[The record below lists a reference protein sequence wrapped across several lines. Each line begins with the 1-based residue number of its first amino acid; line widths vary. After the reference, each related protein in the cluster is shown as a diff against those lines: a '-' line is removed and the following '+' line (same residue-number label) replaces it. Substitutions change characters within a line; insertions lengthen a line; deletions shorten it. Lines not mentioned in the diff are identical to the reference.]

1 MVKHQPLEKY
11 PDGQRPKEEKTI
23 QIVRRVY
30 VMKFL
35 KRKQIIVLSLVLM
48 LVIAGYLQYSY
59 NKSSQFSE
67 EDSAQIGDAVY
78 VDNQEVTDEGT
89 AAVND
94 SEKTV
99 TASKEANNYFAQTK
113 MDRDVVRGKDIE
125 IMKSITDDQSAS
137 KEAKTEAQAKMN
149 KIVET
154 SQKELNIE
162 NLIKGKG
169 FSDVV
174 AFFGDDGSVDV
185 VVKAP
190 AISKQQTAQIV
201 DIVTRQANVP
211 LEKIVIK
218 KMF

>member
-1 MVKHQPLEKY
+1 
-11 PDGQRPKEEKTI
+11 
-23 QIVRRVY
+23 
-30 VMKFL
+30 MKFL

-89 AAVND
+89 ASIN

-99 TASKEANNYFAQTK
+99 TASKEANNYFAQAK
-113 MDRDVVRGKDIE
+113 MDRDVVRGKDID
-125 IMKSITDDQSAS
+125 IMKGIADDQLATKEQKAEAHS
-137 KEAKTEAQAKMN
+137 KMM
-149 KIVET
+149 KIIET
-154 SQKELNIE
+154 SQKETNIE
-162 NLIKGKG
+162 TLIKGKG
-169 FSDVV
+169 FGDVV
-174 AFFGDDGSVDV
+174 ALFGDDGSVDI

-201 DIVTRQANVP
+201 DIVTRQANIS
-211 LEKIVIK
+211 LDKIVIK